1 MPSTYTPITNQTLV
15 SAASTITFSSIPSIY
30 TDLLLVSNIRF
41 VGGGGESVMN
51 CQINSDTGSNYS
63 YTRLVGDGSS
73 ASSDRS
79 SNRTDILVGAGTDTS
94 NQWSVS
100 TANFLNYSNT
110 TTNKTVLTRTNVASS
125 RVMAIV
131 NLWRNTSAISSLYI
145 FNNGATNFAIG
156 STFTL
161 YGIKAA

>member
-15 SAASTITFSSIPSIY
+15 SAAATITLSSIPSIY

-63 YTRLVGDGSS
+63 YTRLIGNGST
-73 ASSDRS
+73 ATSDRNTS
-79 SNRTDILVGAGTDTS
+79 TSNMLIGAGIDTS
-94 NQWSVS
+94 NEWSVS
-100 TANFLNYSNT
+100 TTNFLNYSNT

-125 RVMAIV
+125 RVMGIV
-131 NLWRNTSAISSLYI
+131 NLWRSTTAISSLYI
-145 FNNGATNFAIG
+145 FNNGATNFAAG
-156 STFTL
+156 SSLTL
-161 YGIKAA
+161 YGILKA